1 MQALTDLLGS
11 IEAFMDQGGIL
22 MYAIAILLF
31 WMWVLI
37 FERALYFKG
46 RGSLKADIHRELKY
60 WEARSERK
68 SWGAHQIRGA
78 MISRMGDSID
88 RNMDMIVAL
97 IAMCPLM
104 GLLGTVT
111 GMIDVFNTLS
121 MTGGGD
127 PKSMASGV
135 SKATIPTMAGMV
147 AAISG
152 VFANTYLQRIAGD
165 EKSLFADHLTMDH

>member
-1 MQALTDLLGS
+1 MLALTDFFNS
-11 IEAFMDQGGIL
+11 IEAFMDQGGPV
-22 MYAIAILLF
+22 MYAIAFLLF

-46 RGSLKADIHRELKY
+46 SLKADIQKELTY
-60 WEARSERK
+60 WEARRERN
-68 SWGAHQIRGA
+68 SWNAHQIRGA
-78 MISRMGDSID
+78 MVSRMGDKID
-88 RNMDMIVAL
+88 TNMDMIGAMIAL
-97 IAMCPLM
+97 CPLM

-111 GMIDVFNTLS
+111 GMIDVFGILS
-121 MTGGGD
+121 LTGGGD

-152 VFANTYLQRIAGD
+152 VFAHTYLQRVSGD